1 MNFKRIFIAVA
12 AIVSLLLLCFVIYY
26 RISINKANSVPIHN
40 NANWVI
46 KIDGVEIGKKLL
58 RDLLFGGDERNLTD
72 STQFRVVRGM
82 TIPLLVYVYNTK
94 EHPTSFFT
102 AAILHD
108 EKVLMSN
115 LKHQNTWEQVDT
127 FEHIYKNTESNFY
140 ITYNRT
146 HVFIAWNLNTS
157 SAVRQFWEI
166 ASETNTAPYK
176 QTTYYKEL
184 LGKGIVAATNHIDNL
199 ILEFKDDEIE
209 VEGLLSW
216 VKHSGT
222 PLHLTKNS
230 VREHALWYSCVHTET
245 DLGLNSFVKFVPAV
259 DSFMQVLIPY
269 RNINFCLQFDTALV
283 KYKETS
289 VSYEY
294 DDNFTTTTKEVVVE
308 NETPR
313 VIAGFGGNGDL
324 RLFTAE
330 KSNLISRN
338 YFPLF
343 PLYYRSY
350 GAYNVMSNTERFR
363 NEFEQ
368 SREAECA
375 FQWYTNVSQLKN
387 FPPFNNYSGY
397 FDVLSNIRLSGV
409 YKSND
414 QIEVSGTIQLL
425 PKHQNALK
433 TIYHH
438 YRNLGSRP

>member
-12 AIVSLLLLCFVIYY
+12 AIVSLLLLCFFIYY

-40 NANWVI
+40 DANWVI
-46 KIDGVEIGKKLL
+46 KMDGVEIGKKLL
-58 RDLLFGGDERNLTD
+58 GDLLFGADDRNLTD

-115 LKHQNTWEQVDT
+115 LKHQNTWVQVDT
-127 FEHIYKNTESNFY
+127 FEHIYKNTASNFY

-146 HVFIAWNLNTS
+146 HVFIAWNLNTP

-166 ASETNTAPYK
+166 ASETNTVPYK
-176 QTTYYKEL
+176 RTAYYNEL
-184 LGKGIVAATNHIDNL
+184 LNKGIVAATNHTDNL
-199 ILEFKDDEIE
+199 ILEFNDDEIE

-216 VKHSGT
+216 VRHSGT
-222 PLHLTKNS
+222 PLHLHKNS
-230 VREHALWYSCVHTET
+230 VQEHALWYSCIHTET

-259 DSFMQVLIPY
+259 DSFMQVLIPS
-269 RNINFCLQFDTALV
+269 RNINFCLQFDTTLV

-289 VSYEY
+289 ISYEY
-294 DDNFTTTTKEVVVE
+294 DDNFTKITKEVIVE

-313 VIAGFGGNGDL
+313 VIAGFGGGGDL
-324 RLFTAE
+324 RTFAIAR
-330 KSNLISRN
+330 NNQISKD

-343 PLYYRSY
+343 PLYYRNY
-350 GAYNVMSNTERFR
+350 GAYNVMSNTERFK

-368 SREAECA
+368 SGNNACA
-375 FQWYTNVSQLKN
+375 FQWYTNVSQLKH

-397 FDVLSNIRLSGV
+397 FDILNNVRLTGV

-414 QIEVSGTIQLL
+414 QIAVSGKIQLL
-425 PKHQNALK
+425 PKQQNALK

-438 YRNLGSRP
+438 YRNIGFR

>member
-40 NANWVI
+40 DANWVI
-46 KIDGVEIGKKLL
+46 KIDGVEIGKELL
-58 RDLLFGGDERNLTD
+58 GDLLFGGGDRGLTD

-115 LKHQNTWEQVDT
+115 LKHQNTWVPVDT

-146 HVFIAWNLNTS
+146 HVFIAWNLNS
-157 SAVRQFWEI
+157 PSAIRQFWEI
-166 ASETNTAPYK
+166 AAGTNTTPYRR
-176 QTTYYKEL
+176 TSYYEEL
-184 LGKGIVAATNHIDNL
+184 LGKGIVAATNHIDNFFL
-199 ILEFKDDEIE
+199 DFKEDEIE
-209 VEGLLSW
+209 IEGLLSW
-216 VKHSGT
+216 ARHPEA
-222 PLHLTKNS
+222 PLHLHKNS
-230 VREHALWYSCVHTET
+230 VKEHALWYSCIHTQT

-259 DSFMQVLIPY
+259 DSFMQVLIPPG
-269 RNINFCLQFDTALV
+269 NTNFCLQFDTTLV

-294 DDNFTTTTKEVVVE
+294 DDNFTKITKELIVE
-308 NETPR
+308 HETPR
-313 VIAGFGGNGDL
+313 VIAGFCTNGDL
-324 RLFTAE
+324 RYFADGSTSLV
-330 KSNLISRN
+330 SRT

-343 PLYYRSY
+343 PLYYRNY
-350 GAYNVMSNTERFR
+350 GAYNVMSNADRFR

-368 SREAECA
+368 SRESSCA

-397 FDVLSNIRLSGV
+397 IDILSNIDLSGA
-409 YKSND
+409 YTGND
-414 QIEVSGTIQLL
+414 QIAVSGKIQLL
-425 PKHQNALK
+425 PRHQNALK
-433 TIYHH
+433 TIYRH
-438 YRNLGSRP
+438 YSNIGFR